1 MDIKNIMKLLK
12 ANGNSQIDDFVWQL
26 YEERQLFEREMIL
39 LQTRC
44 DERLNTIMTL
54 QQTIK
59 AITNQKDV
67 GE

>member
-1 MDIKNIMKLLK
+1 MDIKKIIKLLEE
-12 ANGNSQIDDFVWQL
+12 NGNSQIDDLVWQL
-26 YEERQLFEREMIL
+26 YEERQHFEREMLL

-44 DERLNTIMTL
+44 DERLDIITTL